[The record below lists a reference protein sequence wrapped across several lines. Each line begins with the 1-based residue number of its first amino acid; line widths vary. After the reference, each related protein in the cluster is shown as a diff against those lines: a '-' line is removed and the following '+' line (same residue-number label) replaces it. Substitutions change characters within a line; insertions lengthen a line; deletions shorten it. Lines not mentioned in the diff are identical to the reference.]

1 MTTIVERL
9 SCSICLDLLKDPVT
23 LHCGHSFCRICVESS
38 WDREDDRDVNKCP
51 QCRQSFTPR
60 PLLQKNIMLAQ
71 LVEELKKTGHQAAD
85 LCYAGPEDVAC
96 DSCIGRKLK
105 ALKSCLVC
113 LVSYCHQHLLPHLE
127 GPAFRTHKLIHP
139 SKQLQEMIC
148 SQHNDVKKQF
158 CRTDRQVICSLCVVD
173 HHKDHNIVSA
183 AAERREREKD
193 MDQCRGRIQQRIQE
207 REEDMRLL
215 QQEEKSIIISA
226 DRAVR
231 DSQIFRQLILNI
243 RRMPNVEQQIRSRQQ
258 TEATQIRG
266 LQEQLELEIAE
277 LKKKDAELQQLLQ
290 TDSYTIFLQ
299 SSSSLSGVSEDT
311 LSSWTHVRPRVCF
324 EEMLEAMS
332 ARDRLQDILRHTW
345 TKCTVML
352 SLETRAH
359 FLRYSRDITLDPNTA
374 HSGLLLSEGNRRVT
388 FMAEAPSPPPPHP
401 DRFMDHPQVLSK
413 EALTGRC
420 YWEVECTGEV
430 EVAVAY
436 KNISRSGEES
446 RLGVKDNSW
455 SLRYETPSLSSV
467 PSSRVGV
474 YLDHCAGLLSFY
486 SFSESMTLLRR
497 VQTSFTQPL
506 HAGVWSRTM
515 CEFLKLN

>member
-1 MTTIVERL
+1 MQSEDAASVTTDWI
-9 SCSICLDLLKDPVT
+9 ILLHTPEEAG
-23 LHCGHSFCRICVESS
+23 LPSPFAHSLTGLE
-38 WDREDDRDVNKCP
+38 DRDINKCP

-60 PLLQKNIMLAQ
+60 PLLQKNIVLAQ

-85 LCYAGPEDVAC
+85 LCYAGPEDVA
-96 DSCIGRKLK
+96 
-105 ALKSCLVC
+105 
-113 LVSYCHQHLLPHLE
+113 
-127 GPAFRTHKLIHP
+127 F
-139 SKQLQEMIC
+139 
-148 SQHNDVKKQF
+148 
-158 CRTDRQVICSLCVVD
+158 ICSLCAVD

-215 QQEEKSIIISA
+215 QQEEKNIIISA

-231 DSQIFRQLILNI
+231 DSQIFSQLNI
-243 RRMPNVEQQIRSRQQ
+243 RRRMPNVEQQIRSRQQ
-258 TEATQIRG
+258 TEAAQIRG

-290 TDSYTIFLQ
+290 TDSYTMFLQ
-299 SSSSLSGVSEDT
+299 SSSSLSRVSEDT
-311 LSSWTHVRPRVCF
+311 LSSSTHVRPRVCF
-324 EEMLEAMS
+324 EEVLEAMS

-352 SLETRAH
+352 SLETRAQ
-359 FLRYSRDITLDPNTA
+359 FLRYSRDITLDPNAA

-388 FMAEAPSPPPPHP
+388 FMAEAQSPPHHP
-401 DRFMDHPQVLSK
+401 DRFTDHPQVLSK

-420 YWEVECTGEV
+420 YWEVEGTGEV

-436 KNISRSGEES
+436 KTISRSGEES
-446 RLGVKDNSW
+446 RLGVNDNSW
-455 SLRYETPSLSSV
+455 SLRYETPLLSSV

-486 SFSESMTLLRR
+486 SLSESMTLLCR

-506 HAGVWSRTM
+506 HAGVWSRTT